1 MFNTYLPLA
10 QAFFK
15 KDPEYLF
22 YEPLW
27 GSLFFECL
35 NVATKR
41 IRFPFMSKA
50 FTYPYECLKS
60 IDNKTWHILTHTE
73 AKEKFARYYNLEEFT
88 LIRYI
93 LNTTINA
100 RSILLENIK
109 IELPFRPTFC
119 IISHLSTKGCN
130 KWTKLLK
137 MNLMQKSKIAHYEN
151 I

>member
-1 MFNTYLPLA
+1 
-10 QAFFK
+10 
-15 KDPEYLF
+15 
-22 YEPLW
+22 
-27 GSLFFECL
+27 
-35 NVATKR
+35 
-41 IRFPFMSKA
+41 MSKA

-73 AKEKFARYYNLEEFT
+73 AKEKFARYYNFEEFT

-109 IELPFRPTFC
+109 IELPFCPAFC

-151 I
+151 NWTQNMDEHFEVGFWPKAYSKPTRRPACGSWSERHSQRTEAEEGC